1 MCVFKYHIIRPPS
14 KEQTLIQACHIEF
27 LAEMD
32 HIWKTQQQVKIY
44 ESRAKFPEGAINT
57 KVIAP
62 VIRNLNNN
70 AHDVQ

>member
-1 MCVFKYHIIRPPS
+1 M
-14 KEQTLIQACHIEF
+14 LIHACRIEL

-32 HIWKTQQQVKIY
+32 HIWKTRQQVKIY
-44 ESRAKFPEGAINT
+44 ESRAKFPEGTINT

-70 AHDVQ
+70 AYDVQ